1 MGGDDAPAEIVA
13 GTILAN
19 RAGLGRMTLV
29 GDREQLAP
37 LVHGPGSEDID
48 IIHAPG
54 VIAMDDSPSVAVRG
68 SAGTSLGVAVELVR
82 DRTADAV
89 VSAGNSGA
97 FLAIA
102 LIRLRT
108 IPGIA
113 RPAIAAVLPTRTGQ
127 PCVLLDAGANVD
139 CRPEW
144 LVQFA
149 IMGSAYARAAL
160 GIANP
165 RVGIVSNG
173 EERSKGNAQ
182 TIETGVLLESAPV
195 NFIGNVEGRDLFE
208 GAVDVFV
215 TDGFVG
221 NVMLKL
227 AEGAGA
233 FFRDTMK
240 ESFAHAAP
248 LSKVGAVLSKPVFN
262 AMRDRMNYEN
272 YGGAP
277 LLGVRG
283 NCIVAH
289 GRSSRNAICSAI
301 RAAAAEVR
309 EDVVGKIAQ
318 SVAQPIKT

>member
-1 MGGDDAPAEIVA
+1 MGGDHAPAEIVA
-13 GTILAN
+13 GTIIAN
-19 RAGLGRMTLV
+19 RAGLGRMALV
-29 GDREQLAP
+29 GDREKLAP
-37 LVHGPGSEDID
+37 LLRGTGSEDIA

-54 VIAMDDSPSVAVRG
+54 VIAMDDAPSLAVRNA
-68 SAGTSLGVAVELVR
+68 AGTSLGVAVELVR
-82 DRTADAV
+82 DGTADAV

-113 RPAIAAVLPTRTGQ
+113 RPAIAAVMPTRSES

-149 IMGSAYARAAL
+149 IMGSAYATAAL
-160 GIANP
+160 GIKNP
-165 RVGIVSNG
+165 RVGLISNG
-173 EERSKGNAQ
+173 EERTKGNAQ
-182 TIETGVLLESAPV
+182 AIEAGALLENAPV
-195 NFIGNVEGRDLFE
+195 RFVGNVEGRDLFE
-208 GAVDVFV
+208 GEVDVFV

-227 AEGAGA
+227 AEGAA
-233 FFRDTMK
+233 SFFRDTLR
-240 ESFAHAAP
+240 ESFEHAAP
-248 LSKVGAVLSKPVFN
+248 LSKVGGLLSKPVFN
-262 AMRDRMNYEN
+262 AMRERLNYEN

-289 GRSSRNAICSAI
+289 GRSSRNAIASAI
-301 RAAAAEVR
+301 RAAAAEVN
-309 EDVVGKIAQ
+309 EDVIGKIAQ
-318 SVAQPIKT
+318 SVAQPVKT